1 MLLFSVLALY
11 FVFVNSR
18 EIPGV
23 VSDLNVDSYL
33 GHWKTVYQAPTNF
46 IFQGYGTCVT
56 ADYGLLD
63 NGDINVINTQLD
75 KNRETEQI
83 TGYGYYKNVSE
94 PGKLTVH
101 LEGVPTDS
109 PYWIVKLGEI
119 KDDQYQYSIITT
131 PSGISLW
138 VLARDVDTFIET
150 YNKEVVEFLDQ
161 YDFKYTPVIQ
171 DDCNY
176 NSNYELS
183 ASSITRDQIMQRAQ
197 VWVDEKIPYSQTA
210 TTNGYRQDCSGYVSY
225 SWASSTSGGGH
236 VTSNMQEICTKISKA
251 DMKKGDAI
259 LKPSTHVVLFG
270 GWIDSD
276 AFYEYAEHQPGDV
289 CRKSTGSYNYFAT
302 NGYFPCRYNL
312 VSN

>member
-1 MLLFSVLALY
+1 MLLFSVIFFY
-11 FVFVNSR
+11 FVFVNSK
-18 EIPGV
+18 EVPSVIT
-23 VSDLNVDSYL
+23 DIDVDSYL
-33 GHWKTVYQAPTNF
+33 GNWKQVYQAPTNV
-46 IFQGYGTCVT
+46 IFQGYGTCIT

-63 NGDINVINTQLD
+63 NGNIDVVNTQLD
-75 KNRETEQI
+75 ENKEIEQI

-101 LEGVPTDS
+101 LEGVPVDS
-109 PYWIVKLGEI
+109 PYWIVKLGEV
-119 KDDQYQYSIITT
+119 KDNQYQYSIITV

-138 VLARDVDTFIET
+138 VLVRDIDVFMEL
-150 YNKEVVEFLDQ
+150 YNKEVVEFLNK
-161 YDFKYTPVIQ
+161 YDFKYTTVLQ
-171 DDCNY
+171 DNCNY
-176 NSNYELS
+176 ILS
-183 ASSITRDQIMQRAQ
+183 SSSISRDQIMQRAQ

-236 VTSNMQEICTKISKA
+236 VTSNMQEICTKISKS
-251 DMKKGDAI
+251 DMKKGDAL
-259 LKPSTHVVLFG
+259 LKPSTHVLLFG

>member
-1 MLLFSVLALY
+1 MLLFSVIFFY
-11 FVFVNSR
+11 FVFVNSK
-18 EIPGV
+18 EVPSVIT
-23 VSDLNVDSYL
+23 DIDVDSYL
-33 GHWKTVYQAPTNF
+33 GNWKQVYQAPTNV
-46 IFQGYGTCVT
+46 IFQGYGTCIT

-63 NGDINVINTQLD
+63 NGNIDVVNTQLD
-75 KNRETEQI
+75 ENKEIEQI

-101 LEGVPTDS
+101 LEGVPVDS
-109 PYWIVKLGEI
+109 PYWIVKLGEV
-119 KDDQYQYSIITT
+119 KDNQYQYSIITV

-138 VLARDVDTFIET
+138 VLVRDIDVFMEL
-150 YNKEVVEFLDQ
+150 YNKEVVEFLNK
-161 YDFKYTPVIQ
+161 YDFKYTTVLQ
-171 DDCNY
+171 DNCNY
-176 NSNYELS
+176 ILS
-183 ASSITRDQIMQRAQ
+183 LSSISRDQIMQRAQ

-236 VTSNMQEICTKISKA
+236 VTSNMQEICTKISKS
-251 DMKKGDAI
+251 DMKKGDAL
-259 LKPSTHVVLFG
+259 LKPSTHVLLFG

>member
-1 MLLFSVLALY
+1 MLLFSALVFW
-11 FVFVNSR
+11 FVFVNSKQ
-18 EIPGV
+18 IPNV
-23 VSDLNVDSYL
+23 ITDINVDSYL
-33 GHWKTVYQAPTNF
+33 GHWTQLYQAPTNV
-46 IFQGYGTCVT
+46 IFQGYGTCIT
-56 ADYGLLD
+56 ADYGLLE
-63 NGDINVINTQLD
+63 NGNINVINTQLD
-75 KNRETEQI
+75 ENSEIEQI

-101 LEGVPTDS
+101 LEGVPVDS

-119 KDDQYQYSIITT
+119 KDNQYQYSIITI

-138 VLARDVDTFIET
+138 VLVRDIDVFMEL
-150 YNKEVVEFLDQ
+150 YNKEVVDFLNQ
-161 YDFKYTPVIQ
+161 YNFKYTTVLQ
-171 DDCNY
+171 ENCNY
-176 NSNYELS
+176 KLTT
-183 ASSITRDQIMQRAQ
+183 SSITRDQIMQRAQ
-197 VWVDEKIPYSQTA
+197 VWVDEKIPYSQSA

-225 SWASSTSGGGH
+225 AWASSTSGGGH
-236 VTSNMQEICTKISKA
+236 WTGNMQEICTKISKA

-259 LKPSTHVVLFG
+259 LKPESHVLLFG

>member
-1 MLLFSVLALY
+1 MLLFSVIFFY
-11 FVFVNSR
+11 FVFVNSK
-18 EIPGV
+18 EVPSVIT
-23 VSDLNVDSYL
+23 DIDVDSYL
-33 GHWKTVYQAPTNF
+33 GNWKQVYQAPTNV
-46 IFQGYGTCVT
+46 IFQGYGTCIT

-63 NGDINVINTQLD
+63 NGNIDVVNTQLD
-75 KNRETEQI
+75 ENKEIEQI

-101 LEGVPTDS
+101 LEGVPVDS
-109 PYWIVKLGEI
+109 PYWIVKLGEV
-119 KDDQYQYSIITT
+119 KDNQYQYSIITV

-138 VLARDVDTFIET
+138 VLVRDIDVFMEL
-150 YNKEVVEFLDQ
+150 YNKEVVEFLNK
-161 YDFKYTPVIQ
+161 YDFKYTTVLQ
-171 DDCNY
+171 DNCNY
-176 NSNYELS
+176 ILS
-183 ASSITRDQIMQRAQ
+183 SSSISRDQIMQRAQ

-210 TTNGYRQDCSGYVSY
+210 KTNGYRQDCSGYVSY

-236 VTSNMQEICTKISKA
+236 VTSNMQEICTKISKS
-251 DMKKGDAI
+251 DMKKGDAL
-259 LKPSTHVVLFG
+259 LKPSTHVLLFG

>member
-1 MLLFSVLALY
+1 MLLFSVFVFC
-11 FVFVNSR
+11 FVFVNSKQ
-18 EIPGV
+18 IPNV
-23 VSDLNVDSYL
+23 ITDINVDSYL
-33 GHWKTVYQAPTNF
+33 GHWTQLYQAPTNV
-46 IFQGYGTCVT
+46 IFQGYGTCIT
-56 ADYGLLD
+56 ADYGLLE
-63 NGDINVINTQLD
+63 NGNINVINTQLD
-75 KNRETEQI
+75 ENSEIEQI

-101 LEGVPTDS
+101 LEGVPVDS

-119 KDDQYQYSIITT
+119 KDNQYQYSIITI

-138 VLARDVDTFIET
+138 VLVRDIDVFMEL
-150 YNKEVVEFLDQ
+150 YNKEVVDFLNQ
-161 YDFKYTPVIQ
+161 YNFKYTTVLQ
-171 DDCNY
+171 ENCNY
-176 NSNYELS
+176 KLT
-183 ASSITRDQIMQRAQ
+183 ASITRDQIMQRAQ
-197 VWVDEKIPYSQTA
+197 VWVDEKIPYSQSA

-225 SWASSTSGGGH
+225 AWASSTSGGGH
-236 VTSNMQEICTKISKA
+236 WTGNMQEICTKISKA

-259 LKPSTHVVLFG
+259 LKPESHVLLFG